1 MCQALETQ
9 LESGQRSGRS
19 NQLSAQSQEERLRQ
33 EVASE
38 SAAIAAINT
47 RVNGLM
53 QDLQVRMRGGFDWRG
68 GGSHNRLQVTSFLS
82 VPGIKT
88 VVNVIADLRVP
99 CAAPRPARSPHFKTL
114 DC

>member
-53 QDLQVRMRGGFDWRG
+53 QDLQVRVCGRIWDAGCTRYRGRG
-68 GGSHNRLQVTSFLS
+68 LGEGREARLRKKVALKHAAIAAT
-82 VPGIKT
+82 
-88 VVNVIADLRVP
+88 NVCTASCRA
-99 CAAPRPARSPHFKTL
+99 CE
-114 DC
+114 